1 MANTEWFQAARFGM
15 FIHWGLYAVPAKPGK
30 GEWYASIDRVP
41 PETYRKYFD
50 LFRPTDFDPASWA
63 RDAKRAGM
71 QYAVLTAKHHEG
83 FCLFDSAYT
92 DYKSTNTAAG
102 RDLVREFLDAFRA
115 EGLRVGL
122 YYSLV
127 DWHHPDY
134 PAYNDPFHPMR
145 GDESRKEESCDFSRY
160 LDYMHAQVRELCTN
174 YGKLDLF
181 WFDFSYEGHTGTDWR
196 GEELVET
203 VRSLQPGILLNSRLE
218 ASGGELGSLLTDT
231 PTPWAGDFAAPE
243 QILPPAPLV
252 TPSGRPVCWEA
263 NQTMNNSF
271 GYTEGDKA
279 YKGAPVHIRQL
290 VECVSKGGNYLLNV
304 GPDAKG
310 NFPPEARR
318 TLREMGE
325 WMRLNGESIYGC
337 GPGSPAEAFG
347 CRTTAKGNKLYLHVM
362 HLPVGPMPVSGI
374 RPEEIKY
381 ARLLSTG
388 AEVEVLSEGW
398 AVQNYPGYTFLN
410 LGVSWGEAFP
420 MPAEADLVVELT
432 LRD

>member
-15 FIHWGLYAVPAKPGK
+15 FIHWGLYALPAKPGK

-218 ASGGELGSLLTDT
+218 ASGGDLGSLLTDT

-325 WMRLNGESIYGC
+325 WMR
-337 GPGSPAEAFG
+337 
-347 CRTTAKGNKLYLHVM
+347 
-362 HLPVGPMPVSGI
+362 PVS
-374 RPEEIKY
+374 
-381 ARLLSTG
+381 
-388 AEVEVLSEGW
+388 
-398 AVQNYPGYTFLN
+398 YTH
-410 LGVSWGEAFP
+410 
-420 MPAEADLVVELT
+420 LT
-432 LRD
+432 LPTICSV

>member
-1 MANTEWFQAARFGM
+1 MALLPKKHNVDVSFLISVCTANN
-15 FIHWGLYAVPAKPGK
+15 
-30 GEWYASIDRVP
+30 P
-41 PETYRKYFD
+41 P
-50 LFRPTDFDPASWA
+50 
-63 RDAKRAGM
+63 
-71 QYAVLTAKHHEG
+71 
-83 FCLFDSAYT
+83 
-92 DYKSTNTAAG
+92 NTATG

-337 GPGSPAEAFG
+337 GPGRPAEAFG

-362 HLPVGPMPVSGI
+362 HLPVGPLPVSGI

>member
-30 GEWYASIDRVP
+30 GEWYASIDCVP

-337 GPGSPAEAFG
+337 GPAGMEKPEYGRWSGGSLWLPDHRQGKQAVSPCDAPAG
-347 CRTTAKGNKLYLHVM
+347 GTAAGIWHQT
-362 HLPVGPMPVSGI
+362 GGDQI
-374 RPEEIKY
+374 RP
-381 ARLLSTG
+381 AAVHGRGGGGPLRGLG
-388 AEVEVLSEGW
+388 RAEL
-398 AVQNYPGYTFLN
+398 PGVYLPE
-410 LGVSWGEAFP
+410 SWGV
-420 MPAEADLVVELT
+420 LG
-432 LRD
+432 